1 MRYAVAPTLRGP
13 AQLGH
18 GGQELVD
25 NPIQPVTVPGT
36 LPLRRMSHPV
46 RFMLGGEPSD
56 EPISN
61 VPSGAA
67 HAAHKRQLTTV
78 TLARITLAR
87 TRLECDGSITSA
99 PRANPSSVRAPS
111 AHAVRHVSVWRVTVL
126 SGAFR
131 PLPLSCVTDHTG
143 FGTTKFGVP
152 KNYFSAARAHH

>member
-1 MRYAVAPTLRGP
+1 MAEFPGVRYAVAPTLRGP

-56 EPISN
+56 VPISN

-67 HAAHKRQLTTV
+67 HAAPRRSPTQSQNFQARLRTRNER
-78 TLARITLAR
+78 LARRLDVRRAR
-87 TRLECDGSITSA
+87 LRLRKVFA
-99 PRANPSSVRAPS
+99 
-111 AHAVRHVSVWRVTVL
+111 
-126 SGAFR
+126 
-131 PLPLSCVTDHTG
+131 
-143 FGTTKFGVP
+143 GTTSPRNTTSLETLLTLP
-152 KNYFSAARAHH
+152 KWPS